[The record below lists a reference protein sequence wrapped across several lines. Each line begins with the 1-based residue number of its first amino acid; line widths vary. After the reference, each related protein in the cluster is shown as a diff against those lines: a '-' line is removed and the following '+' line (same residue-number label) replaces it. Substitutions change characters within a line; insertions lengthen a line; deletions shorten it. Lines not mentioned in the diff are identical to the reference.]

1 MISFELTESQAMVR
15 DVVRELAKK
24 ELRERARGCDE
35 ASRCP
40 DELLERSWQ
49 LGLVSAGIPEALGGG
64 GAGGEGGEQT
74 TNAIVLEEL
83 GYGCASLGAMVM
95 APLQLVR
102 PLLDFGTDDQKKAYL
117 LLFTGERYHAG
128 SIALH
133 EPHFAFDP
141 SQLRT
146 TAVRQGD
153 HYVLQGEKHLVPMAD
168 RSSHFLVIARSHE
181 PGQKPDQ
188 EPGQEPGLSGL
199 SAFIVPRDAPGL
211 LVHAEIERTIGF
223 QAMPWGRLSLNGVR
237 APLAWRLGGERG
249 IDGARLLASLRVGGA
264 ALCVGLARA
273 VTELATSYA
282 KERVAFGEPIAKKQ
296 AIAFMIA
303 DMYTEVESMRWL
315 VWKAASELERGADAT
330 RSSTLAQDYVA
341 RKTMKVADDGIQ
353 VFGGHGFIR
362 DYPLELWFRNARVL
376 TMHEGP
382 VCV

>member
-1 MISFELTESQAMVR
+1 MISFQLTESQTMVQGVVR
-15 DVVRELAKK
+15 DLAKR
-24 ELRERARGCDE
+24 ELRERARACDE

-40 DELLERSWQ
+40 QELLDRSWQ
-49 LGLVSAGIPEALGGG
+49 LGLVSAAIPEALGG
-64 GAGGEGGEQT
+64 AGEGGEQT
-74 TNAIVLEEL
+74 THAIVLEEL
-83 GYGCASLGAMVM
+83 GYGCASLGAMLM

-102 PLLDFGTDDQKKAYL
+102 PLLDFGTDEQKKAYL
-117 LLFTGERYHAG
+117 PLFTGERYHAS

-133 EPHFAFDP
+133 EPHFGFDP
-141 SQLRT
+141 AELRT
-146 TAVRQGD
+146 TAMRDGD
-153 HYVLQGEKHLVPMAD
+153 HYVLRGEKHLVPMAD
-168 RSSHFLVIARSHE
+168 QSSHFLVIARGE
-181 PGQKPDQ
+181 Q
-188 EPGQEPGLSGL
+188 PGLSGL

-211 LVHAEIERTIGF
+211 SVHDETERTIGF
-223 QAMPWGRLSLNGVR
+223 QAMPWGRLSLRDLRV
-237 APLAWRLGGERG
+237 PLAWRLGGERG

-273 VTELATSYA
+273 VTELAIGYA

-330 RSSTLAQDYVA
+330 RASVIAQDYVS
-341 RKTMKVADDGIQ
+341 RKTMKIADDGIQ

>member
-1 MISFELTESQAMVR
+1 MISFELTESQTMVR
-15 DVVRELAKK
+15 DVVRELAKR
-24 ELRERARGCDE
+24 ELRERARACDE

-40 DELLERSWQ
+40 QELLDKSWQ
-49 LGLVSAGIPEALGGG
+49 LGLVSAAIPEALGGG
-64 GAGGEGGEQT
+64 GSDGAGGEQT
-74 TNAIVLEEL
+74 THAIVLEEL
-83 GYGCASLGAMVM
+83 GYGCASLGAMLM

-102 PLLDFGTDDQKKAYL
+102 PLLDFGTDEQKKEYL
-117 LLFTGERYHAG
+117 PLFTGERYRAS

-133 EPHFAFDP
+133 EPHFGFDP
-141 SQLRT
+141 AELRT
-146 TAVRQGD
+146 TAVRRGD
-153 HYVLQGEKHLVPMAD
+153 HYVLRGEKHLVPMAD
-168 RSSHFLVIARSHE
+168 QSSHFLVIAR
-181 PGQKPDQ
+181 GN
-188 EPGQEPGLSGL
+188 EPGLSGL

-211 LVHAEIERTIGF
+211 VVHEEIEQTIGF
-223 QAMPWGRLSLNGVR
+223 QAMPWGRLSLNDLH
-237 APLAWRLGGERG
+237 APLAFRLGGERG

-273 VTELATSYA
+273 VTELAIGYA

-315 VWKAASELERGADAT
+315 VWKAASELERGVDAT
-330 RSSTLAQDYVA
+330 RSSVIAQDYVS

>member
-1 MISFELTESQAMVR
+1 MISFELTESQSMVQGVVR
-15 DVVRELAKK
+15 DLAKK
-24 ELRERARGCDE
+24 ELRERARACDE

-49 LGLVSAGIPEALGGG
+49 LGLVSAAIPEALGG
-64 GAGGEGGEQT
+64 AGEGGEQT
-74 TNAIVLEEL
+74 THAIVLEEL
-83 GYGCASLGAMVM
+83 GYGCASLGAMLM

-102 PLLDFGTDDQKKAYL
+102 PLLDFGTDEQKKEYL
-117 LLFTGERYHAG
+117 PLFTGERYRVG

-133 EPHFAFDP
+133 EPHFGFDP

-153 HYVLQGEKHLVPMAD
+153 HYVLRGEKHLVPMAD
-168 RSSHFLVIARSHE
+168 RSSHFLVIAAGE
-181 PGQKPDQ
+181 Q
-188 EPGQEPGLSGL
+188 PGLSGL
-199 SAFIVPRDAPGL
+199 MAFIVPRDAPGL
-211 LVHAEIERTIGF
+211 SVHAEIEQTIGF
-223 QAMPWGRLSLNGVR
+223 QAMPWGRLSLNDVH

-249 IDGARLLASLRVGGA
+249 IDGARLLASMRVGGA

-273 VTELATSYA
+273 VTELAIGYA

-315 VWKAASELERGADAT
+315 VWKAASELERGVDAT
-330 RSSTLAQDYVA
+330 RSSVIAQDYVA
-341 RKTMKVADDGIQ
+341 RKTMKIADDGIQ